1 MVYLN
6 FAIVEKINSMS
17 THTLHTWTNISVV
30 FTPQRQESDNPKI
43 GPHLNFTHPDKG
55 ILDDVA
61 ALVIHHAK
69 RQTGNLNRM
78 KGDLHIGHK

>member
-1 MVYLN
+1 M
-6 FAIVEKINSMS
+6 
-17 THTLHTWTNISVV
+17 

-69 RQTGNLNRM
+69 RQTGNLNEWRPSYRPLTANWKTEICPLM
-78 KGDLHIGHK
+78 FSSYALFEK